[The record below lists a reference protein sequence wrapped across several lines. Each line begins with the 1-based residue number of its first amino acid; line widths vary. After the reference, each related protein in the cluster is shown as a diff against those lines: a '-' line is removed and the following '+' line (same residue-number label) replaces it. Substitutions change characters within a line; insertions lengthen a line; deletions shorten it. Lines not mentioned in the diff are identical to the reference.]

1 MKPRLMLLAVPAFCM
16 STLLSQVRP
25 SAVIRKP
32 EGLVSSPT
40 SQAVATTLSE
50 LVKVTVYPSRNEV
63 VPTGSYGVYA
73 DLENISAFPI
83 MIFPNQT
90 TLVVLPEASQPS
102 ACVNWEPAIFPTE
115 SPASAEK
122 QKVVDP
128 TGKNHWDNPL
138 LIERGEHY
146 LVFWDLEPASKK
158 NPRSYSSRCELPP
171 RWYSALGFV
180 PGDYAFTVEG
190 NAYALQAPPAS
201 TATTITATPVAST
214 AVAGTPPVAAA
225 SSTAHD
231 SQVSDLLSR
240 AMAGAVPAHRFSETK
255 TLHVGLSQLTT
266 LFAAMIGAFIA
277 YWVVA
282 LKPGQDWDAFIV
294 VLEDAE
300 PTTGPTSVPPISNS
314 RKWLAGLSLVRNA
327 FLAAVLGGVVTIV
340 ASRLSDTH
348 FPVKVSVNDWWGA
361 LTIGFVAYFV
371 GNKFINTL
379 STLGGNDAESRLG
392 KPPATP
398 VPPTVVPDPPK
409 EKSGTS
415 WDLTRGR
422 VFKLEDE
429 SS

>member
-1 MKPRLMLLAVPAFCM
+1 MKPRLLLFAIPVFWV
-16 STLLSQVRP
+16 STLLAQVRP
-25 SAVIRKP
+25 STVVRKSA
-32 EGLVSSPT
+32 EGPVPT
-40 SQAVATTLSE
+40 VASLSAPTTLSE
-50 LVKVTVYPSRNEV
+50 LIKVTIYPSRNEV

-73 DLENISAFPI
+73 DLENISAFPV

-128 TGKNHWDNPL
+128 AGKNHWDNPL

-146 LVFWDLEPASKK
+146 LAFWDLEPASKK

-171 RWYSALGFV
+171 RWYSSLGFV

-190 NAYALQAPPAS
+190 NAYALQAPPP
-201 TATTITATPVAST
+201 TATPPSAAST
-214 AVAGTPPVAAA
+214 PEVTPAAAATKTEAAA
-225 SSTAHD
+225 SSLAHD
-231 SQVSDLLSR
+231 SLVSDLLSR
-240 AMAGAVPAHRFSETK
+240 ATAGAIPAHRFSETK

-282 LKPGQDWDAFIV
+282 LKPGQDWDAFILV
-294 VLEDAE
+294 FE
-300 PTTGPTSVPPISNS
+300 GPVTPPGEKPAPPLPASK
-314 RKWLAGLSLVRNA
+314 KWLAGLSLVRNA

-379 STLGGNDAESRLG
+379 STLGGSDSDSSLG
-392 KPPATP
+392 KTAT
-398 VPPTVVPDPPK
+398 TSDPNAPK
-409 EKSGTS
+409 KDGPKVIAANE
-415 WDLTRGR
+415 
-422 VFKLEDE
+422 
-429 SS
+429 